1 MSARRRTADAD
12 PARTGDSGARRAD
25 RRSGRRPARPRTDRG
40 DRVRT
45 PFAIRQALRLGRR
58 LAFAKVGRAALIVAL
73 IGIPTAGFT
82 AASIVVQSTQ
92 ATPTEQLRYDL
103 GHAAG
108 QMRIAGPDLR
118 GMRQDPVNW
127 QYTEADRGSP
137 AAKADGDERSANVLD
152 HVPAGALSIPVG
164 SSSVVL
170 DGPKGPIGITAVE
183 GSAWSTVLDG
193 HWHVLDGA
201 APTTRDELMV
211 TPATLERLG
220 ASIGDTVDLTDPV
233 TKRLTITGTMRDAAS
248 DPDAQG
254 VFLPWGTTLSTT
266 TGADRTGT
274 TDVTVYLPSD
284 APTWS
289 EIRQLNQHGI
299 VVESRPVVLDPPDAR
314 LRGGQVGSQI
324 GWFLGAL
331 ALLGV
336 FAMFEVALL
345 AGAAFLVGTRADTRS
360 YAIVTSVGGDRRFV
374 RTIVAGSGLVLGA
387 TGAVLGVGL
396 GTAIG
401 VVAFRLIDNGNV
413 GTWPGLHVP
422 VSLLLSI
429 GAAGVLAGLVSAL
442 VAARAATRIN
452 VLAALRGSLRPAAAN
467 PRAERRRRI
476 WAPVLIVVGALMTL
490 ACGVGVLLLDDRP
503 VQEDRLVWVVG
514 AGVAIGP
521 CLMQLGVAMCSP
533 WLLALVAKASTR
545 LGLSA
550 RLAARDARRNPVR
563 TVPVLASVMSVVFVA
578 SVAITWS
585 ASAHAQFVRDYEYR
599 TAVGVATADVSV
611 SGDEGTSSGY
621 DAELT
626 ARAAKIASGVLRHD
640 RIRVLGVVA
649 EQAGDEPTT
658 ITVPHDWVG
667 KECPTNDTT
676 SCSRYLTSQDSSAPH
691 IWTGTVDDYAVL
703 TGHRPS
709 ATVRD
714 ALASGK
720 AVSLWPEYAHD
731 GVVRLDTF
739 RDRTWESPT
748 ITTDSRPDASTTIP
762 AVLDVQSPRIE
773 VGVFMTPETA
783 ERHRVPA
790 VAGML
795 VTKLPGELTPAQ
807 WDELSS
813 AWQSRGGADR
823 DRWYGPTFAY
833 EAGPVD
839 AQGIVKA
846 LVLAL
851 AAAVTIGATA
861 VAIGLARSDGRRDDE
876 VLDAVGAAPVLRRRV
891 SAWQAAILTTVGAVI
906 GTLLGLLPIRA
917 LTLRFTSG
925 PAGASHMPFV
935 ADWPVLALLALG
947 LPILVTAGTWLTAG
961 RGRRVAVRRSL

>member
-1 MSARRRTADAD
+1 VSERRRSAGADPSPAGRRSDRRSARRHA
-12 PARTGDSGARRAD
+12 
-25 RRSGRRPARPRTDRG
+25 GRQAERHE
-40 DRVRT
+40 RVRT
-45 PFAIRQALRLGRR
+45 PFAVRPALRLGRR

-73 IGIPTAGFT
+73 IGIPTAGF
-82 AASIVVQSTQ
+82 AAVSVVVQSTR
-92 ATPTEQLRYDL
+92 ATVAEQLRYDL
-103 GHAAG
+103 GHAVG
-108 QMRIAGPDLR
+108 QMRVSGPDLP
-118 GMRQDPVNW
+118 GMRQDPVDW
-127 QYTEADRGSP
+127 QYTETDRKSPADR
-137 AAKADGDERSANVLD
+137 ANGDERSANVLD
-152 HVPAGALSIPVG
+152 HVPAGAVSIPVG
-164 SSSVVL
+164 TSPVVL
-170 DGPKGPIGITAVE
+170 AGPKGPVGISAVE
-183 GSAWSTVLDG
+183 GATWSKVLDG
-193 HWHVLDGA
+193 HWHVLDGGV
-201 APTTRDELMV
+201 PTARDEVMV
-211 TPATLERLG
+211 TPATLQRLG

-254 VFLPWGTTLSTT
+254 VFLPWGTTLSTA
-266 TGADRTGT
+266 TGADRTGA
-274 TDVTVYLPSD
+274 TDVTVYLASD

-314 LRGGQVGSQI
+314 LHGGPVGSSL
-324 GWFLGAL
+324 GWYLGAM

-401 VVAFRLIDNGNV
+401 IVAFRLIDNGNV

-422 VSLLLSI
+422 LPLLLSI
-429 GAAGVLAGLVSAL
+429 GAAGVVAGLVSAL

-476 WAPVLIVVGALMTL
+476 WAPVLIVAGAVLTL
-490 ACGVGVLLLDDRP
+490 ACGVGVLLLNDRP
-503 VQEDRLVWVVG
+503 VQQDGLAWVVG

-521 CLMQLGVAMCSP
+521 CLVQLGVALCSP
-533 WLLALVAKASTR
+533 WLLAFVARVSSR

-585 ASAHAQFVRDYEYR
+585 ASAHAQFVRDYEYG

-611 SGDEGTSSGY
+611 SGEEGTPAGY
-621 DAELT
+621 DPALT
-626 ARAAKIASGVLRHD
+626 ARAATVVSGVLRHD

-649 EQAGDEPTT
+649 EQPGDHPTT
-658 ITVPHDWVG
+658 VTLPHDWAG
-667 KECPTNDTT
+667 KECRTNDTT

-714 ALASGK
+714 ALAAGR

-731 GVVRLDTF
+731 GAVRLDTF
-739 RDRTWESPT
+739 RDRTWESPA
-748 ITTDSRPDASTTIP
+748 ITADTRPDASTTIP
-762 AVLDVQSPRIE
+762 AVLDVQSPRIQ
-773 VGVFMTPETA
+773 VGVFMTPATA
-783 ERHRVPA
+783 ERYRVPA

-795 VTKLPGELTPAQ
+795 VTTLPADLTPAQ
-807 WDELSS
+807 WDDLNS
-813 AWQSRGGADR
+813 AWQSAGGVDR
-823 DRWYGPTFAY
+823 ERWGGPSFHY
-833 EAGPVD
+833 ETGPVD
-839 AQGIVKA
+839 AQGIVRA

-925 PAGASHMPFV
+925 PPGVSHMPFV

-947 LPILVTAGTWLTAG
+947 LPILVTVGTWLTAG
-961 RGRRVAVRRSL
+961 RGRRLAVRRSL

>member
-1 MSARRRTADAD
+1 MSERRRAADAD
-12 PARTGDSGARRAD
+12 PLRTGH
-25 RRSGRRPARPRTDRG
+25 RSGRRPARPRSE
-40 DRVRT
+40 RVRT
-45 PFAIRQALRLGRR
+45 PFAIRPALRLGRR

-92 ATPTEQLRYDL
+92 PTATEQLRYDL
-103 GHAAG
+103 GHAAA
-108 QMRIAGPDLR
+108 QMRVAGPDLP
-118 GMRQDPVNW
+118 GMRQDPVDW
-127 QYTEADRGSP
+127 QYTQPDRKSP
-137 AAKADGDERSANVLD
+137 AAKATGDEAPANVLD
-152 HVPAGALSIPVG
+152 HVPSGAVSIPVG

-170 DGPKGPIGITAVE
+170 AGPKGPIGTQAVE
-183 GSAWSTVLDG
+183 GAVWSAVLDG
-193 HWHVLDGA
+193 HWHVLDGT
-201 APTTRDELMV
+201 APTGRDELMV
-211 TPATLERLG
+211 TPATLQRLG

-233 TKRLTITGTMRDAAS
+233 TKRLTISGTMRDAAS

-254 VFLPWGTTLSTT
+254 VFLPWGTTLSTST
-266 TGADRTGT
+266 GEDPTGASDL
-274 TDVTVYLPSD
+274 TVYLASD

-299 VVESRPVVLDPPDAR
+299 AVESRPVVLDPPDAR
-314 LRGGQVGSQI
+314 LPGGQTGSQL

-387 TGAVLGVGL
+387 TGAVLGVAL

-401 VVAFRLIDNGNV
+401 IVAFRLIDNGNV
-413 GTWPGLHVP
+413 GTWPGLHLP
-422 VSLLLSI
+422 GTLLVAI
-429 GAAGVLAGLVSAL
+429 GVAGVLAGLVSAL

-452 VLAALRGSLRPAAAN
+452 VLAALRGSLRPAAVN

-490 ACGVGVLLLDDRP
+490 ACGVGVLLLNDRP
-503 VQEDRLVWVVG
+503 VQEDNAVWFVG

-533 WLLALVAKASTR
+533 WLLALVARVSTR

-585 ASAHAQFVRDYEYR
+585 ASSHAQFVRDYEYR

-611 SGDEGTSSGY
+611 SGDEGTTSGY

-626 ARAAKIASGVLRHD
+626 ARAAGIVSGVLPHD

-649 EQAGDEPTT
+649 EQLGDEPST
-658 ITVPHDWVG
+658 ITLPHDWVG
-667 KECPTNDTT
+667 KDCPTNDTT
-676 SCSRYLTSQDSSAPH
+676 SCSTFLGSQDSSAPH

-709 ATVRD
+709 ATVRE
-714 ALASGK
+714 ALASGQ
-720 AVSLWPEYAHD
+720 AVSLWPEYLHD
-731 GVVRLDTF
+731 GQVRLDTF
-739 RDRTWESPT
+739 RDRTWDT
-748 ITTDSRPDASTTIP
+748 GAVTAKTRPDASTTIP
-762 AVLDVQSPRIE
+762 AVLDVQSPRIK

-795 VTKLPGELTPAQ
+795 VTTLPADLTPAQ
-807 WDELSS
+807 WDDLTS
-813 AWQSRGGADR
+813 AWQSLGGADR
-823 DRWYGPTFAY
+823 QRWGGPAFSY

-839 AQGIVKA
+839 AQGVVKA

-925 PAGASHMPFV
+925 PAGVSHMPFV

-947 LPILVTAGTWLTAG
+947 LPVLVTAGTWLTAG